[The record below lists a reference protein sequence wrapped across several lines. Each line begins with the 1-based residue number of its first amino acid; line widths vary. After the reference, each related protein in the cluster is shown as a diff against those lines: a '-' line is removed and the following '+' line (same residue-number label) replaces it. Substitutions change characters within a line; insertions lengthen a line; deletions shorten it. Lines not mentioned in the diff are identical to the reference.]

1 MSARVQAASAT
12 LPRAFGAGR
21 RASSSARGIA
31 FMGVGALVACVCCS
45 FWIAVSAAGSRYL
58 LELTSGAVAPQW
70 AYGPLRGLSALSGS
84 PGPGSL
90 SAALLVLGG
99 GYVLALACAGSMPLR
114 WAMAAIVLANL
125 AFTLGP
131 TIVSTDVFGY
141 IGYAREL
148 GSHGLNPYVSEPISL
163 GRDHLLQFIY
173 WKHQPSPYGPLFTL
187 MSAPLGV
194 LSAVAALWL
203 FKAAAGLASIAIA
216 MLVADSAKR
225 RGIEPARAA
234 IFVGLN
240 PLLLFYAVS
249 GAHNDLFAA
258 LLLVCAISLA
268 LRRREAAAGGAM
280 VAAAAI
286 KLTVGLALPFLVI
299 GARRRG
305 RAAWG
310 AAAAAVLLAVPTLI
324 LFGPHVFGQ
333 LHRISTDPLF
343 DTTFSGP
350 DRLARAIGTSID
362 SGVRAACVLAAGAL
376 ALIAVLWAW
385 RGGDAI
391 AAAGW
396 ALLALLASIASL
408 APWYLV
414 WLLPLAALGRSRAL
428 RAATLLATAYLL
440 AIHVPAFG
448 GVPWLSQPPASTR
461 VTTTVA
467 SFVRARERRADQ
479 RCGAPAPCA
488 RRRRPCWADGRCGAR
503 RSREAPH
510 RSPTATPP
518 TFRSPCR

>member
-1 MSARVQAASAT
+1 MNAGSRPASAV
-12 LPRAFGAGR
+12 LPRGFAAER
-21 RASSSARGIA
+21 REQSSSARGLTVLGI
-31 FMGVGALVACVCCS
+31 GALAACVCCS
-45 FWIAVSAAGSRYL
+45 AWTAIAVADGRYL
-58 LELTSGAVAPQW
+58 LELPSGAAPHW
-70 AYGPLRGLSALSGS
+70 IDGPLHGLSGLTGS
-84 PGPGSL
+84 LGPGGL

-99 GYVLALACAGSMPLR
+99 GYLLALACAGSIPLR
-114 WAMAAIVLANL
+114 SAMVAIVLANL

-148 GSHGLNPYVSEPISL
+148 ASHGLNPYLSEPISL
-163 GRDHLLQFIY
+163 GRDDLLRFIY

-187 MSAPLGV
+187 LSAPLGAP
-194 LSAVAALWL
+194 STVAALWL

-216 MLVADSAKR
+216 WLVADGAQR
-225 RGIEPARAA
+225 RGVDPARAA

-240 PLLLFYAVS
+240 PLVLFYAVS

-258 LLLVCAISLA
+258 VLLVCAVTLA
-268 LRRREAAAGGAM
+268 LRRREAVAGGAV

-286 KLTVGLALPFLVI
+286 KLTLGLALPFLLI

-305 RAAWG
+305 RFAWG
-310 AAAAAVLLAVPTLI
+310 AAVAIVVLAVPTLI

-350 DRLARAIGTSID
+350 DRLATALGTSID
-362 SGVRAACVLAAGAL
+362 SGVRIAC
-376 ALIAVLWAW
+376 LIATGAVALSAFVWAW

-391 AAAGW
+391 AATGW
-396 ALLALLASIASL
+396 ALLALLGSIASL

-428 RAATLLATAYLL
+428 SVATLLATAYLL
-440 AIHVPAFG
+440 AVHVPAFG

-461 VTTTVA
+461 LTTTVA
-467 SFVRARERRADQ
+467 DAARERELRAGQ
-479 RCGAPAPCA
+479 RRLANHRQNAVVGVGSN
-488 RRRRPCWADGRCGAR
+488 GR
-503 RSREAPH
+503 
-510 RSPTATPP
+510 ATGL
-518 TFRSPCR
+518 